1 MVALHDEVATNPT
14 HRAENYVRGGGSS
27 RVSQPGSDTAMDI
40 PRHFQSLVDF
50 GSFKVPIGKGHT
62 AESVDSVQNTA
73 DLPQTL
79 FRNILVKRLLLVRG
93 GLASSKKESFSDL
106 EPVTGK

>member
-14 HRAENYVRGGGSS
+14 HRAENYVRGGGVVVL
-27 RVSQPGSDTAMDI
+27 RVCQPGSDTGPAMDI

-62 AESVDSVQNTA
+62 ADSVQN
-73 DLPQTL
+73 Q
-79 FRNILVKRLLLVRG
+79 
-93 GLASSKKESFSDL
+93 
-106 EPVTGK
+106 